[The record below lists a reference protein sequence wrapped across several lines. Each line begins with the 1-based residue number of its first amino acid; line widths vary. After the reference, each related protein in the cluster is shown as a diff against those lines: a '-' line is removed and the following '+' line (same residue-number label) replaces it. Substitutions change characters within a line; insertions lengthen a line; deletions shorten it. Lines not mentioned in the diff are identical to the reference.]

1 LIIKIII
8 IIKIKIKIKIEIKR
22 NENKEESMNYSVS
35 NDTILSLEKS
45 LNINK
50 RMIMTLIYYR
60 FQIKVP
66 LSEFISEF

>member
-1 LIIKIII
+1 M
-8 IIKIKIKIKIEIKR
+8 
-22 NENKEESMNYSVS
+22 KEESMNYSVS

>member
-1 LIIKIII
+1 LKIKII
-8 IIKIKIKIKIEIKR
+8 IKIEIKR

-50 RMIMTLIYYR
+50 KMIMTLIYYR
-60 FQIKVP
+60 FKIKGP